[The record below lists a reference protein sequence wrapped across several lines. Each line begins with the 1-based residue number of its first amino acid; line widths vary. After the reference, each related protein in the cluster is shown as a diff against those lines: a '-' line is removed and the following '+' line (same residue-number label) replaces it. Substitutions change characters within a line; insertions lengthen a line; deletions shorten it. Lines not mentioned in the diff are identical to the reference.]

1 MAADFPIRT
10 SDQLTAVLQAF
21 RKESGM
27 TQNDVAARMGLTQQK
42 LSHLEL
48 NAPNV
53 SADRLLRLL
62 SVLGVELV
70 LRRPAA
76 ASQTTDGVAPTRGD
90 QCVVLL
96 SSRRLRSSAG
106 FCGFWSTLLSS
117 GCINHVL
124 IGRVV
129 RTLRTGRGCSVLQ
142 CKPQPV

>member
-1 MAADFPIRT
+1 
-10 SDQLTAVLQAF
+10 
-21 RKESGM
+21 M

-76 ASQTTDGVAPTRGD
+76 ASQTTDESPRD
-90 QCVVLL
+90 
-96 SSRRLRSSAG
+96 SRRLFG
-106 FCGFWSTLLSS
+106 LSQAA
-117 GCINHVL
+117 IAVD
-124 IGRVV
+124 
-129 RTLRTGRGCSVLQ
+129 
-142 CKPQPV
+142 

>member
-76 ASQTTDGVAPTRGD
+76 ASQTTDG
-90 QCVVLL
+90 
-96 SSRRLRSSAG
+96 
-106 FCGFWSTLLSS
+106 SS
-117 GCINHVL
+117 GY
-124 IGRVV
+124 
-129 RTLRTGRGCSVLQ
+129 
-142 CKPQPV
+142 PW